1 MQRILN
7 DPDCIVD
14 EMLQGFLKVHPDIV
28 APTENPRVVKSRF
41 ISGDKVGVVT
51 GGGSRT

>member
-14 EMLQGFLKVHPDIV
+14 EMLQGFLNVHPDIV
-28 APTENPRVVKSRF
+28 APTESPGSKIPFYIRGQGWRSDRRRF
-41 ISGDKVGVVT
+41 
-51 GGGSRT
+51 RT